1 MKRSGFKY
9 LTNSDTLKNQQCLKL
24 CIFKFLPE
32 QLKLKEINNPIII
45 PEESLPNVT
54 KFTIKRLSGLV
65 IFTNKPYNCHLF
77 VSMNLQRCHVF
88 AAWQRNSL
96 PCF

>member
-1 MKRSGFKY
+1 MKRSVFKY
-9 LTNSDTLKNQQCLKL
+9 LINSDTLKNQQCLKL
-24 CIFKFLPE
+24 CTFKFLQE

-45 PEESLPNVT
+45 PEESLPNIT
-54 KFTIKRLSGLV
+54 KFTIKRFSGLV